1 MIRETFSSRNVMVLT
16 ITQTLFMFT
25 AFLWWPYWSLFI
37 LELGATKELVGI
49 LQMIETVTQ
58 LVCQLPGGILADRF
72 GRRKLIVYGSIFR
85 VASPIIYILSTNWT
99 HIAPGLFIGS
109 FAMLGLPA
117 MNALMAES
125 LPMVSRG
132 AGLSAYRAVTWMPMI
147 ITGLLGGVIM
157 DTYGVVQGVK
167 LCVSA
172 TLIVSIFSVIL
183 RWRFLTETLDMTRN
197 KVDEGKK
204 EASNEDG
211 VLQQLRTL
219 PREIWILTVVAA
231 LSGFAIRLV
240 MSFMVVYAVE
250 VVGLTNT
257 QWGLIGTAVSL
268 ISTVLT
274 IPGGILADRIG
285 RKPCI
290 TVSRI
295 LSPISTLGFTFSANF
310 WHLLSVRVI
319 GGVAQGFGG
328 TVWGLMGGP
337 VWQALVADVTP
348 PDRRGKMIG
357 IIGTISG
364 IVSTP
369 ASWVGGYMYD
379 NISPALPFQTSFVI
393 NAVGSIIFIA
403 LLKEPEKSE

>member
-1 MIRETFSSRNVMVLT
+1 
-16 ITQTLFMFT
+16 
-25 AFLWWPYWSLFI
+25 
-37 LELGATKELVGI
+37 
-49 LQMIETVTQ
+49 
-58 LVCQLPGGILADRF
+58 
-72 GRRKLIVYGSIFR
+72 
-85 VASPIIYILSTNWT
+85 
-99 HIAPGLFIGS
+99 
-109 FAMLGLPA
+109 
-117 MNALMAES
+117 
-125 LPMVSRG
+125 
-132 AGLSAYRAVTWMPMI
+132 MI

-183 RWRFLTETLDMTRN
+183 RWRFLTETLDMTQN
-197 KVDEGKK
+197 KEDEGKK

-219 PREIWILTVVAA
+219 PREIWILTMVAA